1 MFTAIILPAFGATN
15 TFTVYFIGNS
25 LTRGLSLDKMSKLFE
40 QHGIKFNYGSQL
52 GAGIMLHEHL
62 VKISS
67 YSESPFKINNIE
79 SNKFGDYDNALQ
91 NFKFDALVLQP
102 YQWFLN
108 DKEHY
113 KTKKKCPG
121 DFSAI
126 SSFVRYASG
135 ENPSKNIATKRFVI
149 YETWPRINGII
160 ARKSKN
166 LTEFYNSPYNEDIP
180 AFNVAQT
187 VPVREYTSE
196 LMKKLS
202 KEFPDC
208 EFCLAPV
215 GEIFAKLDELIR
227 EGKLPGIKKY
237 CLRNSQ
243 YYKKARIES
252 QKFPFE
258 EDFKQD
264 MGILNL
270 YADLV
275 HMNDQPHNG
284 PEDGTLGAYI
294 AAIALFCVL
303 TGESPVGLKPDGYT
317 KINEKE
323 DAELLAHIQ
332 KIVYEI
338 IVNNPMTGIKK
349 GEKR

>member
-1 MFTAIILPAFGATN
+1 
-15 TFTVYFIGNS
+15 
-25 LTRGLSLDKMSKLFE
+25 
-40 QHGIKFNYGSQL
+40 
-52 GAGIMLHEHL
+52 HL

-67 YSESPFKINNIE
+67 YNQSPFKINNIE
-79 SNKFGDYDNALQ
+79 SKKFGDYDNALQ

-113 KTKKKCPG
+113 KTKKNCPG

-135 ENPSKNIATKRFVI
+135 ENPTKNIATKRFVI

-160 ARKSKN
+160 GRKSKN
-166 LTEFYNSPYNEDIP
+166 FTDFYNSPYDENLP
-180 AFNVAQT
+180 AFNVSQT
-187 VPVREYTSE
+187 VPVREYTLE

-202 KEFPDC
+202 KQFPDC
-208 EFCLAPV
+208 EFRLAPV

-227 EGKLPGIKKY
+227 TGKLPGIKEY

-243 YYKKARIES
+243 YYKKARSET
-252 QKFPFE
+252 KNFPFND
-258 EDFKQD
+258 DFKQD

-294 AAIALFCVL
+294 AAITLFSVL
-303 TGESPVGLKPDGYT
+303 TDESPIGLQPEGYT
-317 KINEKE
+317 KLDKKE
-323 DAELLAHIQ
+323 DARLLTSIQ
-332 KIVYEI
+332 NIVYEI
-338 IVNNPMTGIKK
+338 IINNPMTGIKK
-349 GEKR
+349 GVKK